1 MATKNSNPLLNLLLF
16 ITGILLIS
24 FISSCGKQGAA
35 SPTGL
40 NVQYDLI
47 NLSPDLS
54 PVNLFIGFKQA
65 NTNPFVFNVD
75 QGYFYLPSIDTPFQ
89 IRSALVSGTVL
100 FTRSDVLQPGL
111 KYTLYITGNEGNQ
124 SLAKIFTV
132 DTASLPA
139 VGRGKVR
146 FVNASPTATSGLDV
160 YANGTQAFSKILYT
174 NYSKFLE
181 LPVGNYD
188 FQIDA
193 TGSTNI
199 LKDMPGTTIQDGRV
213 YTIYAYGY
221 TNRVDSAAFSAAVI
235 QNQ

>member
-193 TGSTNI
+193 TGSTMAI
-199 LKDMPGTTIQDGRV
+199 PTV
-213 YTIYAYGY
+213 
-221 TNRVDSAAFSAAVI
+221 
-235 QNQ
+235 